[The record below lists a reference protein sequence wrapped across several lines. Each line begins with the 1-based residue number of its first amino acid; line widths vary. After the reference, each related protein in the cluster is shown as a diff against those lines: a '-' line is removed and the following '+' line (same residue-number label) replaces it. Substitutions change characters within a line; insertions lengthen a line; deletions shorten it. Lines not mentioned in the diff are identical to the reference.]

1 MGIKRYELSETQ
13 WAKIAPLLPGKTSD
27 PWRTGSDNR
36 KIGAVLSRLK
46 IGVVMSRLVLFGAV
60 AAFGWATVVAVLAA
74 DGPVSAN
81 VAAAVADSTRP
92 AGDVKTD
99 LNRKPAEALAFA
111 GVKPGMSVGE
121 FFPGGGYFTRMLSGV
136 VGVSGHVYAIEN
148 VDWAGRLK
156 AVLAEG
162 RLTNVS
168 EEALPFGTVRFLKP
182 LDLVWLTQNYHDLK
196 IVQYGQVDTVV
207 FNQAVFASLKPGG
220 TYFVLDHEAPVGTDL
235 PTIARLHRI
244 EKAQVIR
251 EVTAAGFEL
260 VAEGNFL
267 RRPGDDHTLPVKDE
281 KVRGQ
286 TDQFA
291 LRFVKPR

>member
-1 MGIKRYELSETQ
+1 
-13 WAKIAPLLPGKTSD
+13 
-27 PWRTGSDNR
+27 
-36 KIGAVLSRLK
+36 V
-46 IGVVMSRLVLFGAV
+46 SRLVLFGAI
-60 AAFGWATVVAVLAA
+60 AAVGWVSLVAVRAA
-74 DGPVSAN
+74 DGPVPAN
-81 VAAAVADSTRP
+81 VTAAVADSTRP
-92 AGDVKTD
+92 AADVKVD
-99 LNRKPAEALAFA
+99 LNRKPAETLAFA

-136 VGVSGHVYAIEN
+136 VGTGGHVYAIEN
-148 VDWAGRLK
+148 ADWGGALK

-168 EEALPFGTVRFLKP
+168 LEALPFGTVNFPKP
-182 LDLVWLTQNYHDLK
+182 LDLVWVTQNYHDLK
-196 IVQYGQVDTVV
+196 IAQYGQVDTAA
-207 FNQAVFASLKPGG
+207 FNKAVFSSLKPGG
-220 TYFVLDHEAPVGTDL
+220 TYFVLDHEAPAGTDL
-235 PTIARLHRI
+235 LTIARLHRI

-267 RRPGDDHTLPVKDE
+267 RRPGDDHTLPIFDK
-281 KVRGQ
+281 KVQGQ